1 MSKKF
6 IYLLRHGD
14 IGLSKE
20 KRYIS
25 QTDLPLSVLGLQ
37 QASILQEKLSRVP
50 FDSIYCS
57 DLARA
62 QQTAD
67 IIGLVHQIKPIVRRE
82 LREIRMGDW
91 EGQLFSEIR
100 TKYPK
105 EFRER
110 GEDITNYSPPRGESF
125 SDCYQRVIPVL
136 KNLPKSNETTIAIVG
151 HAGVNRVIL
160 CHVLGMPLENLFR
173 FEQSYGCVNLI
184 SKEGSEYRLNYL
196 NYMLSPESL

>member
-14 IGLSKE
+14 IGLGKE

-25 QTDLPLSVLGLQ
+25 QTDLPLSVLGEQ
-37 QASILQEKLSRVP
+37 QANLLKEKLSRVP
-50 FDSIYCS
+50 LDSIYCS
-57 DLARA
+57 DLARSE
-62 QQTAD
+62 QTAD
-67 IIGLVHQIKPIVRRE
+67 IIAAVHQIKPIARQE

-100 TKYPK
+100 AKYPK

-110 GEDITNYSPPRGESF
+110 GEDIANYTPPGGESF

-136 KNLPKSNETTIAIVG
+136 ENLSKSNETTIAIVG

-196 NYMLSPESL
+196 NYIVT